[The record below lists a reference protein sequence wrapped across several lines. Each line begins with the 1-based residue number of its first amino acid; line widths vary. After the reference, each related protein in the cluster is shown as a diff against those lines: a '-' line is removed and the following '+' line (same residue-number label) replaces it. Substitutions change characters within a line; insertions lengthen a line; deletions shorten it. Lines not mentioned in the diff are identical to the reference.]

1 MGKYCSPILQVCL
14 KHKEKNFWLNDFFC
28 ALRQAYIIASNDL
41 KKLPHGNETLILLS
55 YLSPGLQR
63 NNSTVAAFPNLAK
76 KLPNIL
82 TPSKRGILYEE
93 TRAYTVDNALPL
105 MVINE
110 EDSQFRLDRDWWIH
124 VMNRKADGQPKYP
137 VLRKLVKALLCFY
150 WTYCGRQLQYYGWH
164 HRGRDSGRGSQYT
177 TMNPLPCS
185 SHLCHPSEKRL
196 LLQTS
201 PDR

>member
-1 MGKYCSPILQVCL
+1 MI
-14 KHKEKNFWLNDFFC
+14 FFC

-82 TPSKRGILYEE
+82 TPSERGILDEE
-93 TRAYTVDNALPL
+93 TRSYTVDNALPL

-110 EDSQFRLDRDWWIH
+110 EDSQIRQRL
-124 VMNRKADGQPKYP
+124 V
-137 VLRKLVKALLCFY
+137 
-150 WTYCGRQLQYYGWH
+150 
-164 HRGRDSGRGSQYT
+164 DSR
-177 TMNPLPCS
+177 
-185 SHLCHPSEKRL
+185 HE
-196 LLQTS
+196 
-201 PDR
+201 